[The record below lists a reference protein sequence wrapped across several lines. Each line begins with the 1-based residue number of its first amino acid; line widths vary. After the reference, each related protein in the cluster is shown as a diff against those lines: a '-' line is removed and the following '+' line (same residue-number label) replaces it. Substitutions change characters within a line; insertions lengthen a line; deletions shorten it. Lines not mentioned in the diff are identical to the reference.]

1 MFSPH
6 SPLAEGLNVLPTLAA
21 SSTAQALAQLSRE
34 QHPAQPLHPHTF
46 RENHQTCRIFHNK
59 APSGI
64 SVHCFATNNQLLSD
78 KIAGF
83 QSIFRT

>member
-34 QHPAQPLHPHTF
+34 QHPAQPLPPTRF
-46 RENHQTCRIFHNK
+46 IKTTKRVEYFTIRRHQAFPCI
-59 APSGI
+59 
-64 SVHCFATNNQLLSD
+64 VLLQTINFSPI
-78 KIAGF
+78 KSQVF
-83 QSIFRT
+83 QSIFRP